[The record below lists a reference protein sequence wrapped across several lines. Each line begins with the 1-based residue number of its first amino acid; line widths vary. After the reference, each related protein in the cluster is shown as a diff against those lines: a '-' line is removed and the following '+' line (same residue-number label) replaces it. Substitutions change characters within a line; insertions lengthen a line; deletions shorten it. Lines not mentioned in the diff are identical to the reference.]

1 MFTSWGGGPGLLTLM
16 GGHRMTDQTPAP
28 ALPPVGA
35 LLRRPEVAV
44 RHEVLSDLRNAGFD
58 DILPAHLGVFQHPG
72 PDGQYPGVIAQ
83 RTCASK
89 QAMNHLL
96 HQLETSGYLSRKT
109 APTSVSDH
117 RRRVITLTERGRAAQ
132 ATITGTMSRL
142 DRDWHQALGPEAFE
156 NLARALER
164 LNGANEVAN
173 AEGVSRRAS

>member
-1 MFTSWGGGPGLLTLM
+1 
-16 GGHRMTDQTPAP
+16 MTDPSSVP
-28 ALPPVGA
+28 VLPPVGA

-44 RHEVLSDLRNAGFD
+44 RHEVLSDLRDAGFD
-58 DILPAHLGVFQHPG
+58 DILPAHLGVFQYPG
-72 PDGQYPGVIAQ
+72 PDGQYPGVVAQ

-109 APTSVSDH
+109 AATSASDH
-117 RRRVITLTERGRAAQ
+117 RRRVIRLTERGRAAQ

-142 DRDWHQALGPEAFE
+142 DRAWHQALGPEVFE
-156 NLARALER
+156 NLARALEQ
-164 LNGANEVAN
+164 LNGANEVGN